1 MYVSFSAKNAS
12 SFITND
18 KHVFTRHQ
26 TKAVSPQANNNKQD
40 KVIISSLALKSFGKK
55 SNNMMLKRLMEQ
67 KQALMEKRHQLNE
80 DDISPEILKEKI
92 EAINEQIRSLENEMQ
107 KIQLEEQRKALG
119 VDEESNKEKQ
129 KQPIKNE
136 DKSPN
141 GNKTSKTDFFVSQTM
156 NAIVSAN
163 SEMAKIDGVKKA
175 QNTLRSEA
183 KSSGGQFEDLDN
195 ADELDA
201 KIMKIL
207 HDANE
212 KLSENV
218 KTLKKANDEP
228 TENNPTENN
237 GSTEKMD
244 DEEKR
249 QSGQKQHLYKDVLK
263 DNVVSV
269 GAKVNLSA

>member
-55 SNNMMLKRLMEQ
+55 TNNMMLKRLMEQ

-129 KQPIKNE
+129 QQQIKNE
-136 DKSPN
+136 DNSPN
-141 GNKTSKTDFFVSQTM
+141 ENKTSKTDFFVSQTM

-175 QNTLRSEA
+175 QHTLRSEA
-183 KSSGGQFEDLDN
+183 KSSGGQSKDLDN
-195 ADELDA
+195 ADELNA
-201 KIMKIL
+201 KIMEICS
-207 HDANE
+207 DANK
-212 KLSENV
+212 KLSENI
-218 KTLKKANDEP
+218 KTLEKTNDELP
-228 TENNPTENN
+228 ENNPTEAND
-237 GSTEKMD
+237 STEKMAGD
-244 DEEKR
+244 QKH
-249 QSGQKQHLYKDVLK
+249 QSRQKQYLYKDILK

-269 GAKVNLSA
+269 GTKVHFSA